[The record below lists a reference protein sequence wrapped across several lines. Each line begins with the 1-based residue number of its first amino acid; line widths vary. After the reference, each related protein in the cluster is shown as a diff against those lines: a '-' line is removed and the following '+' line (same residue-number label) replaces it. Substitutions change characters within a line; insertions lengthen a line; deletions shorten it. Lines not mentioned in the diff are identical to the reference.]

1 MRINS
6 KWISLIEVI
15 AAVAIFWMLTFALM
29 FRFNPDLNKIDWK
42 ELSKSLDIT
51 NSILEQNK
59 EIYEEAVDNFLYFKD
74 ENWNR
79 QNSLQ
84 SLLRFVRKN
93 NKIHY
98 LISWLLF
105 IKLWLIDK
113 EVYVFSKNSLQA
125 DEKEREMLK
134 TCLFENEYFYIDKEV
149 NMNHDTFDNVYD
161 QLTFIEFVN
170 SLEEVKDYVNDRT
183 YRNLTKARDLIEE
196 NLKKFKKEWCKEE
209 YIDYIKKHL
218 IKSSYNQQEEKEEK
232 RIYLEDIS
240 KEVNIYE
247 ESITEEL
254 KKNKKEEYE
263 SILNEIRKWSWNNN

>member
-218 IKSSYNQQEEKEEK
+218 IKSSYNQQEEKKEK

-263 SILNEIRKWSWNNN
+263 SILNEIRKWSQNNN

>member
-170 SLEEVKDYVNDRT
+170 SLE
-183 YRNLTKARDLIEE
+183 
-196 NLKKFKKEWCKEE
+196 
-209 YIDYIKKHL
+209 
-218 IKSSYNQQEEKEEK
+218 
-232 RIYLEDIS
+232 
-240 KEVNIYE
+240 
-247 ESITEEL
+247 
-254 KKNKKEEYE
+254 
-263 SILNEIRKWSWNNN
+263 